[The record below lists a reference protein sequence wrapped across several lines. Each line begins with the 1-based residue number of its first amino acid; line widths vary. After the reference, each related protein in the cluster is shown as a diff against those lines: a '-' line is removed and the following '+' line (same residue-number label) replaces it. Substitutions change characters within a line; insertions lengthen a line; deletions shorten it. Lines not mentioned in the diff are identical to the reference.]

1 MSDLNRAMLIGNI
14 TQDPSLRMAG
24 DKAVCNFR
32 IATNYKKK
40 DITSVE
46 YHNIVCWDKTAENVG
61 TFLTKGDK
69 VYVEGRLQTREWTS
83 ADGKVNRTTEIVAD
97 KVDFLQFR
105 RDTDKK
111 AYKPEMGIKLSEPA
125 TLEQINGMIAP
136 PKSNFYGM
144 SPSDFSDGDMSQGI
158 PF

>member
-61 TFLTKGDK
+61 TFLTRGSK
-69 VYVEGRLQTREWTS
+69 VFVEGRLQTREWP
-83 ADGKVNRTTEIVAD
+83 AVDGVKKQTTEIIAD
-97 KVDFLQFR
+97 QVIFL
-105 RDTDKK
+105 DKK
-111 AYKPEMGIKLSEPA
+111 DFPARSTQSVTNMTGDATEAFVLENMEKL
-125 TLEQINGMIAP
+125 
-136 PKSNFYGM
+136 
-144 SPSDFSDGDMSQGI
+144 
-158 PF
+158 

>member
-1 MSDLNRAMLIGNI
+1 MLIGNI

-61 TFLTKGDK
+61 TFLTRGSK
-69 VYVEGRLQTREWTS
+69 VFVEGRLQTREWP
-83 ADGKVNRTTEIVAD
+83 AVDGVKKQTTEIIAD
-97 KVDFLQFR
+97 QVIFL
-105 RDTDKK
+105 DKK
-111 AYKPEMGIKLSEPA
+111 DSPARSTQSVTNMTGDATEAFVLENMEKL
-125 TLEQINGMIAP
+125 
-136 PKSNFYGM
+136 
-144 SPSDFSDGDMSQGI
+144 
-158 PF
+158 

>member
-1 MSDLNRAMLIGNI
+1 MNVASHLVSTVSVTHAVLKSSMSDLNRAMLIGNI

-61 TFLTKGDK
+61 TFLTRGSK
-69 VYVEGRLQTREWTS
+69 VFVEGRLQTREWP
-83 ADGKVNRTTEIVAD
+83 AVDGVKKQTTEIIAD
-97 KVDFLQFR
+97 QVIFL
-105 RDTDKK
+105 DKK
-111 AYKPEMGIKLSEPA
+111 DFPARSTQSVTNMTGDATEAFVLENMEKL
-125 TLEQINGMIAP
+125 
-136 PKSNFYGM
+136 
-144 SPSDFSDGDMSQGI
+144 
-158 PF
+158 

>member
-61 TFLTKGDK
+61 TFLTRGSK
-69 VYVEGRLQTREWTS
+69 VFVEGRLQTREWP
-83 ADGKVNRTTEIVAD
+83 AVDGVKKQTTEIIAD
-97 KVDFLQFR
+97 QVIFL
-105 RDTDKK
+105 DKK
-111 AYKPEMGIKLSEPA
+111 DFPARSTQSVTNMTGDATEAFVLENMEKLWHRARSC
-125 TLEQINGMIAP
+125 L
-136 PKSNFYGM
+136 S
-144 SPSDFSDGDMSQGI
+144 
-158 PF
+158 

>member
-1 MSDLNRAMLIGNI
+1 MLIGNI

-61 TFLTKGDK
+61 TFLTRGSK
-69 VYVEGRLQTREWTS
+69 VFVEGRLQTREWP
-83 ADGKVNRTTEIVAD
+83 AVDGVKKQTTEIIAD
-97 KVDFLQFR
+97 QVIFL
-105 RDTDKK
+105 DKK
-111 AYKPEMGIKLSEPA
+111 DFPARSTQSVTNMTGDATEAFVLENMEKL
-125 TLEQINGMIAP
+125 
-136 PKSNFYGM
+136 
-144 SPSDFSDGDMSQGI
+144 
-158 PF
+158 

>member
-40 DITSVE
+40 DVTNVE
-46 YHNIVCWDKTAENVG
+46 YHNIVCWDKTAENIG
-61 TFLTKGDK
+61 TFLTRGSK
-69 VYVEGRLQTREWTS
+69 VFVEGRLQTREWTA
-83 ADGKVNRTTEIVAD
+83 ADGVKKQTTEIVAD
-97 KVDFLQFR
+97 QVIFL
-105 RDTDKK
+105 DKK
-111 AYKPEMGIKLSEPA
+111 DYPARSIQSITNMIVNENSVTGTNATEAFVMESMDKQDNVQEIKLS
-125 TLEQINGMIAP
+125 
-136 PKSNFYGM
+136 
-144 SPSDFSDGDMSQGI
+144 DI